1 MQNSTTGTDPRKDSR
16 ASGEST
22 PTVLDNSAK
31 RFIRF
36 ILGLMALGVY
46 WLIWTSN
53 WREAWGDWSMR
64 GKIGAAVLPVG
75 FVLIWLP
82 IMWAALRWAI
92 RDLIRAR
99 RLPTRGKHAKKPRP
113 RLAII
118 CFLISAGILAGVVYP
133 SWNQHLTLAQDL
145 WEGPVRHE
153 RVACEAFNDGNGSV
167 SPKSR
172 SWKYLQFKLVGD
184 DGYSQSFRFKR
195 VDLDKETDRQGS
207 PFNTILGACES
218 PEMRMSV
225 SVYPRTGVIFEA
237 RASK

>member
-1 MQNSTTGTDPRKDSR
+1 MQKSATGTDPRKDSR

-22 PTVLDNSAK
+22 PTVLDNSTK

-53 WREAWGDWSMR
+53 WRDAWGDWSMR

-82 IMWAALRWAI
+82 IVWAALRWAI
-92 RDLIRAR
+92 RDLIRVR
-99 RLPTRGKHAKKPRP
+99 HVPTRGKHAKKPRP

-167 SPKSR
+167 SPKNR
-172 SWKYLQFKLVGD
+172 SWKYLQFTLVGD

-195 VDLDKETDRQGS
+195 VDLDQETDRQGS

-218 PEMRMSV
+218 AETRMSV
-225 SVYPRTGVIFEA
+225 SVYPRTGVISEA